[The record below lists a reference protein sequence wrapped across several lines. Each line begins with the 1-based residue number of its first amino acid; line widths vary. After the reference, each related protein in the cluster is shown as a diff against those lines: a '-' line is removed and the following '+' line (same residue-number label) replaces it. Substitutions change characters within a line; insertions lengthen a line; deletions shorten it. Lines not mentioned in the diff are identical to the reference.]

1 MRDFA
6 EAQTLELLRNVVAH
20 IYTTADD
27 AHPEAVHK
35 LRVSI
40 RRLQQSLRLFR
51 PYFPKQGAKRVRKQM
66 RSIMKAAG
74 ELRNRDIALDLLRN
88 GHPSMTQELE
98 EQRLYARRELVHV
111 LTGLAKPGL
120 RAGWLSALA
129 LGEDP

>member
-6 EAQTLELLRNVVAH
+6 QAQTLELVRTVVRN
-20 IYTTADD
+20 IYATADD
-27 AHPEAVHK
+27 PEPEAVHK

-40 RRLQQSLRLFR
+40 RRLQQSLRLFAQ
-51 PYFPKQGAKRVRKQM
+51 YFPKPGAKRVRKQM

-74 ELRNRDIALDLLRN
+74 ELRNRDIAIELLGRRRAAVAL
-88 GHPSMTQELE
+88 LE

-120 RAGWLSALA
+120 QASWLSALS
-129 LGEDP
+129 LGDAS